1 MRKEKILIVEDEN
14 LIALEIKKRLEKDF
28 NVVEILSSG
37 KEALD
42 YTSKKDV
49 DLIIM
54 DIMLDDDM
62 DGIDTAEKINEIR
75 DIPIIYLT
83 AYSDDKTIEKA
94 KKTMSYGYIV
104 KPIEENKLK
113 INVEMALNK
122 HKLEKL
128 KENERILKSK
138 EFLKEKKISIKIDEE
153 IMLINLDN
161 LTYMEVEE
169 GVVHFYTNNEKFW
182 EKGTLKFWEEKLEE
196 FGFYRCHKNFII
208 NLNKIEKLIPGK
220 NNSYLLKMEKY
231 ERNIPIARDKIKEIK
246 NIMSI

>member
-28 NVVEILSSG
+28 NVVEILSSE

-83 AYSDDKTIEKA
+83 AYSDDKTLEKA

-104 KPIEENKLK
+104 KPIEEDKLK
-113 INVEMALNK
+113 ITIEMALNK
-122 HKLEKL
+122 HRLEKSVL
-128 KENERILKSK
+128 EENKMSNTTFVKER
-138 EFLKEKKISIKIDEE
+138 KISIK
-153 IMLINLDN
+153 
-161 LTYMEVEE
+161 
-169 GVVHFYTNNEKFW
+169 NNE
-182 EKGTLKFWEEKLEE
+182 E
-196 FGFYRCHKNFII
+196 
-208 NLNKIEKLIPGK
+208 
-220 NNSYLLKMEKY
+220 
-231 ERNIPIARDKIKEIK
+231 
-246 NIMSI
+246 